1 MLDLRNSAAR
11 SVHCFI
17 CSSDAANK
25 VATIAARHL
34 DGACRI
40 DVRRPGLVIVRLR
53 RPADAIVFRMVFA
66 DKVLREFRV
75 LSGPARTGEAG
86 PLFAGGQP

>member
-1 MLDLRNSAAR
+1 MLDLRSCAAR

-17 CSSDAANK
+17 LSSDAATK

-53 RPADAIVFRMVFA
+53 RPPDAIFFRIVFA
-66 DKVLREFRV
+66 DKVVREFRV
-75 LSGPARTGEAG
+75 LSGPARSGEAG
-86 PLFAGGQP
+86 FLCAGDQP